1 MMISGRLRGIHLTCR
16 DLLTTNTDPMPFF
29 DDGFS
34 LGASKTVSGG
44 LPNDVEYVNPQ
55 STQYPDRRFGT
66 MQQLGFMTP
75 ELSPMDTTPRRES
88 FALSENRSYNFSA
101 SSEASSFMSHSGCG
115 TPSMST
121 PSSSASS
128 SRRQS
133 MMLSDNKQ
141 CYLSAAY
148 SPSHAPQ
155 RRKTAAAMDQCLLQE
170 SSPSSYITSTDDGS
184 LVTNGTVGCTP
195 GGEFT
200 MSIGS
205 YTGKAPRQWSSYASQ
220 DDASLLC
227 GPVVQ
232 HLQTNESES
241 FGRDFVASFS
251 NSIAARASQAVNL
264 NQPLFGDSQPTI
276 FEGTTPQPSVEAYHQ
291 VGNSSANVPSLQPAF
306 EYTDL
311 ELVDGDIMPN
321 DVTEARSYLGHNFIR
336 EPPNGLSYRS
346 KRSRSTLLKTYGRLS
361 PTSDDD
367 KKDDHS
373 PSRNVK
379 IRNKRHKQ
387 GQGARNQYGTMRIET
402 SDKPHRCD
410 FCDYA
415 CNRYE
420 HLKRHEQSKHWKDKT
435 GEDTEMHPCKFAG
448 CKDRKT
454 GGHLEIIARA
464 DNLKAHYTKT
474 HFKYGGSEKG
484 GKNARKSMKAAHQMD
499 LGLYDHRW
507 TLLLE
512 EKMNVNQEIK
522 EYLHVWKM
530 LGYSILETRDT
541 KVKSVKADW
550 PGPDNETLQRFDP
563 RWKALWDRTLTFDK
577 AMSRGR
583 DMKESEAQGLLGVT
597 MLESE
602 AMGIRPLDPRWTE
615 MDNGRMSVEQSEKLG
630 VKQRNPVWKELIE
643 RRRV

>member
-1 MMISGRLRGIHLTCR
+1 MISGRLRGIYLTCR
-16 DLLTTNTDPMPFF
+16 DLLTTYTDPMSFF
-29 DDGFS
+29 DDDFS
-34 LGASKTVSGG
+34 LGGSKRVSGG
-44 LPNDVEYVNPQ
+44 LSNDVEYVNPQ
-55 STQYPDRRFGT
+55 STQYPDKRFGT

-75 ELSPMDTTPRRES
+75 DLSPMDATPRRES
-88 FALSENRSYNFSA
+88 FALSENRSYNFSG

-133 MMLSDNKQ
+133 MMLSDNQQ
-141 CYLSAAY
+141 CYLSAY

-170 SSPSSYITSTDDGS
+170 PSPSSYITSTDEGS
-184 LVTNGTVGCTP
+184 MVTDGTVGCTP

-200 MSIGS
+200 ISVDS
-205 YTGKAPRQWSSYASQ
+205 YTGKAPSQWSSYAPQ

-227 GPVVQ
+227 GPVTQ
-232 HLQTNESES
+232 HLQTTESES

-251 NSIAARASQAVNL
+251 NSIAARASQAVDL
-264 NQPLFGDSQPTI
+264 NQPLFGHSQPTM
-276 FEGTTPQPSVEAYHQ
+276 FGGTTPQPGVEAYHQ
-291 VGNSSANVPSLQPAF
+291 LGNSSANVPSLLPAF
-306 EYTDL
+306 ECTDV

-321 DVTEARSYLGHNFIR
+321 DVTEARSYLGHKFTR
-336 EPPNGLSYRS
+336 EPHNGLPYRS
-346 KRSRSTLLKTYGRLS
+346 KRSRSTRLKTYGLS

-367 KKDDHS
+367 KKDDYS
-373 PSRNVK
+373 PSPNVK
-379 IRNKRHKQ
+379 IRNKRHRQ
-387 GQGARNQYGTMRIET
+387 GQGARCKYVYT
-402 SDKPHRCD
+402 SDKNHRCE
-410 FCDYA
+410 FCEYA

-454 GGHLEIIARA
+454 GGRLEIIARA

-484 GKNARKSMKAAHQMD
+484 GKNARKSMKAAHQME
-499 LGLYDHRW
+499 LSLYDNRW

-512 EKMNVNQEIK
+512 GKMNVNEEI
-522 EYLHVWKM
+522 EDYLHVWKM

-541 KVKSVKADW
+541 KVKSVRPDW
-550 PGPDNETLQRFDP
+550 QGPENETLQRFDP
-563 RWKALWDRTLTFDK
+563 RWKALWDGTLTFDK
-577 AMSRGR
+577 AMSKGQ

-630 VKQRNPVWKELIE
+630 VKQRNPVWKELVE
-643 RRRV
+643 RRRA